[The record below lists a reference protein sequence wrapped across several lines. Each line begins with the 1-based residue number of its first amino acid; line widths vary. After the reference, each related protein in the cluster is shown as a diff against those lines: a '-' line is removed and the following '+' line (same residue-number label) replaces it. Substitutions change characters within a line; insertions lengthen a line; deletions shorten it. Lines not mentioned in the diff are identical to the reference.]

1 MVDPGI
7 AAAEEARLWRFMLER
22 AVHDLNNQ
30 LGGILSITEAH
41 LARAIEDPEVRDSLE
56 LINGGARAG
65 RDLLLAVTE
74 ALAADSGDPE
84 VTSLRN
90 LLAYLHDNLKLF
102 LPRRTELVAR
112 PARSEGLVKV
122 NAKALFARLLILVE
136 SELSNPNQPAWK
148 GELALKFRSKTG
160 WLIFRSQ
167 NRGGAAPSAL
177 CNRLFSSL
185 RPPLAG
191 YRFKEEA
198 TEFEVALG
206 CELLSG

>member
-1 MVDPGI
+1 MEDPGI
-7 AAAEEARLWRFMLER
+7 TAAEEARLWRFMLER

-41 LARAIEDPEVRDSLE
+41 LARAIEEPELRDSLE

-74 ALAADSGDPE
+74 ALVADSGGAE
-84 VTSLRN
+84 LTSLGD

-102 LPRRTELVAR
+102 LPRRTELIAR
-112 PARSEGLVKV
+112 PAGAEGLVKV
-122 NAKALFARLLILVE
+122 NAKALFARLLILIE
-136 SELSNPNQPAWK
+136 SELSNPNQRTWK
-148 GELALKFRSKTG
+148 GELALKSRSKTG

-167 NRGGAAPSAL
+167 NRSSAAPSAL
-177 CNRLFSSL
+177 CNRLFSSM

-191 YRFKEEA
+191 YRFKEEP